1 MKKIL
6 ILFVAIATTSVMSV
20 AYAGGNDHH
29 QPSSQAQGQS
39 QGQAQGQSQGQ
50 AQGQAQGQG
59 QSQQAFSGA
68 AAGAAS
74 ASNAR
79 SNVGVG
85 VSTNLRTGPMNAT
98 GGMSSLTNSGNGGGA
113 TVGGVSANL
122 RTGPTS
128 ATGGTAAGGSAT
140 GGKSSSSLTG
150 SGNGTGTGTA
160 TATSAGGKSSSS
172 LTGSGNGTGGGAT
185 LGNTGNGNGA
195 TVTTENHL
203 LYINLPTAP
212 PVAPTMVGY
221 GGIAGV
227 TSGCGPLREVI
238 QKPISYL
245 VVGIFGTKTVT
256 LAGQTTDVLVPV
268 LNRYGKPKNFDR
280 VNNGDGTVTV
290 WGSVYTEAA
299 VVVSSSVSKQLNI
312 GGFGMS
318 GGGSAGGGSSS
329 TITGTQ
335 RIIAVGRCVYRKYKI
350 PTRQSLEK

>member
-50 AQGQAQGQG
+50 AQGQAQGQ
-59 QSQQAFSGA
+59 SQQAFSGA

-74 ASNAR
+74 ASNSR
-79 SNVGVG
+79 SNVGV
-85 VSTNLRTGPMNAT
+85 
-98 GGMSSLTNSGNGGGA
+98 
-113 TVGGVSANL
+113 GVSANL

-128 ATGGTAAGGSAT
+128 AAGGNAT

-160 TATSAGGKSSSS
+160 TATSTGGKSSSS
-172 LTGSGNGTGGGAT
+172 LTGSGNGTGGDAT

-268 LNRYGKPKNFDR
+268 LNRYGKPKDFDR

-290 WGSVYTEAA
+290 WGSMYTEAA